1 MRRMSFALPLM
12 LSLAF
17 LFGYGTQAKAVT
29 CPSPTPSC
37 STGGN
42 PGDLIGTFGCTLVST
57 SSSGQITV
65 SLLQI
70 GADGNSNINDFAVVT
85 NSNSGS
91 GNTFV
96 DWNTKSGTGTYC
108 LNTDLTGY
116 IFPPA
121 SAGICP
127 FAIFV
132 DISGFEIRL
141 LDSTQNNAGAAVC
154 ELQ

>member
-1 MRRMSFALPLM
+1 MKRSTFA
-12 LSLAF
+12 LSLA
-17 LFGYGTQAKAVT
+17 LALAMTIGLGAEVKAA
-29 CPSPTPSC
+29 CPTVSC
-37 STGGN
+37 SSAGN
-42 PGDLIGTFGCTLVST
+42 PGDFIGTFGCTLVST
-57 SSSGQITV
+57 SSSGLITV

-70 GADGNSNINDFAVVT
+70 ASDGNSNITAYAVVN
-85 NSNSGS
+85 NSNNGS

-132 DISGFEIRL
+132 DISGFEVRL